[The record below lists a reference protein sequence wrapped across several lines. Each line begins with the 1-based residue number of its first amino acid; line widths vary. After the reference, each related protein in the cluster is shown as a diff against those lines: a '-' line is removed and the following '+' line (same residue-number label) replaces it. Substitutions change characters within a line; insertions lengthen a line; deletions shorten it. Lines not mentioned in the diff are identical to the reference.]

1 MDSPGVVNR
10 VRVFRLT
17 AAFGVALALL
27 SGCGLV
33 EVERAEREAG
43 ETARRMQDRLPAVPE
58 RPLYGALSFSEGPW
72 LSIAVP
78 ERPAGDPLPGDL
90 LEEDAVTLPL
100 AGDEADGVLA
110 RRVED
115 VAAVAVELVGAGVE
129 AAAVRVAADGMTGS
143 GGVWTGPLDRL
154 LDRWAAARGYVWRY
168 DAAAQTVRVV
178 RSLSRTFRVNA
189 LSGKQEWRVSTSTA
203 GGGSGD
209 GSSARN
215 EQSISAGLDYE
226 PWSEIEAQLEE
237 AAGGEASVLLSK
249 IGAAVAVKGLPRAV
263 DRVRARLEHLNRT
276 ILRPVTLGFHVFR
289 VSFARDARYNVGL
302 GGTLHQILG
311 TSATVS
317 LDNGAIRVSRRTER
331 GPRAK
336 NSLSAT
342 VDALHEVGTTSRVL
356 SVEVP
361 SLNGR
366 PAQFY
371 RLQDK
376 AYLKQIR
383 TVRDEGGG
391 TSQEYVPGTV
401 SWGIS
406 IGYLAQIVAPDEVLA
421 RLSVNIS
428 DQPVLEEFPKGSAS
442 PGQLRIQLPQDQSR
456 RAISSTQAIRHG
468 ETLVLT
474 GFADRFSTGGRSSP
488 LGAGAAP
495 FPWGGLSGG
504 SDRWE
509 QVLLVTA
516 EIGRPLG
523 ISDAPVRE
531 IAGAAEGVSG

>member
-1 MDSPGVVNR
+1 MPAI
-10 VRVFRLT
+10 
-17 AAFGVALALL
+17 AA
-27 SGCGLV
+27 
-33 EVERAEREAG
+33 
-43 ETARRMQDRLPAVPE
+43 
-58 RPLYGALSFSEGPW
+58 
-72 LSIAVP
+72 
-78 ERPAGDPLPGDL
+78 
-90 LEEDAVTLPL
+90 
-100 AGDEADGVLA
+100 
-110 RRVED
+110 
-115 VAAVAVELVGAGVE
+115 
-129 AAAVRVAADGMTGS
+129 AADGMTGP
-143 GGVWTGPLDRL
+143 GVVWTGPLDRL
-154 LDRWAAARGYVWRY
+154 LDGWTARRGYVWRHE
-168 DAAAQTVRVV
+168 AASGTIDVV
-178 RSLSRTFRVNA
+178 RSMSRVFRVNA
-189 LSGKQEWRVSTSTA
+189 LSGSQEWRVSTSTQ
-203 GGGSGD
+203 GGGAGD
-209 GSSARN
+209 GAAASN
-215 EQSISAGLDYE
+215 EQSISARLEYA
-226 PWSEIEAQLEE
+226 PWSEIEAQLAE
-237 AAGGEASVLLSK
+237 AADGEADVILSEV
-249 IGAAVAVKGLPRAV
+249 GATVAVKGLPRAV
-263 DRVRARLEHLNRT
+263 ERVRARLEHLNRT

-289 VSFARDARYNVGL
+289 VSFMRDARYNVGL
-302 GGTLHQILG
+302 GGTLNQILG

-317 LDNGAIRVSRRTER
+317 FENGAIRVSRRTAP

-336 NSLSAT
+336 SSLDAT

-383 TVRDEGGG
+383 TVQVEGGG
-391 TSQEYVPGTV
+391 TAQEYVPGSV

-406 IGYLAQIVAPDEVLA
+406 ISYLAQIVAPDEVLA

-428 DQPVLEEFPKGSAS
+428 DQPTLEEFPKGAAS

-474 GFADRFSTGGRSSP
+474 GFADRSSTGGRSSP

-495 FPWGGLSGG
+495 FPWGGLTGG

-523 ISDAPVRE
+523 IADLPPPP
-531 IAGAAEGVSG
+531 SGPGSV

>member
-1 MDSPGVVNR
+1 MEG
-10 VRVFRLT
+10 
-17 AAFGVALALL
+17 
-27 SGCGLV
+27 
-33 EVERAEREAG
+33 
-43 ETARRMQDRLPAVPE
+43 RLPAVPDQ
-58 RPLYGALSFSEGPW
+58 PLYGALAFGEGPW
-72 LSIAVP
+72 LAIAVP
-78 ERPAGDPLPGDL
+78 ERRWGDPLPGDL
-90 LEEDAVTLPL
+90 LEDESVTLPY
-100 AGDEADGVLA
+100 AGDEDDEVLA

-115 VAAVAVELVGAGVE
+115 VAGLTVRLVGRAGK
-129 AAAVRVAADGMTGS
+129 ATAGASAAADGMTGA
-143 GGVWTGPLDRL
+143 GVLWTGPLDRF
-154 LDRWAAARGYVWRY
+154 LDGWTSARGYVWRY
-168 DAAAQTVRVV
+168 DRAVETVEVV
-178 RSLSRTFRVNA
+178 RTRSRTFRVNA
-189 LSGKQEWRVSTSTA
+189 LSGSQEWRISTSTE
-203 GGGSGD
+203 GGGAGD
-209 GSSARN
+209 GAAASN
-215 EQSISAGLDYE
+215 EQSISATLQYD
-226 PWSEIEAQLEE
+226 PWSEIEAQLVE
-237 AAGGEASVLLSK
+237 AADGEATAVLSK
-249 IGAAVAVKGLPRAV
+249 VGATVAVKGLPRAV
-263 DRVRARLEHLNRT
+263 ERVRARLEHLNRT

-289 VSFARDARYNVGL
+289 VSFSRDARYNVGL

-317 LDNGAIRVSRRTER
+317 FDNGVVRVARRTAA
-331 GPRAK
+331 GPRPK
-336 NSLSAT
+336 NSLSAA

-383 TVRDEGGG
+383 TVRVEGGG
-391 TSQEYVPGTV
+391 ASQEYVPGTV

-406 IGYLAQIVAPDEVLA
+406 ISYLAQIVAPDEVLA

-474 GFADRFSTGGRSSP
+474 GFADRSSTGGRSSP
-488 LGAGAAP
+488 LAAGAAP

-523 ISDAPVRE
+523 ISDVPAPASG
-531 IAGAAEGVSG
+531 AGSTRP